1 MGIVGAKVI
10 GGMAARQGA
19 AVRQPD
25 PAGKNIQNK
34 ISKVQRQKQGLSS
47 EQEMSVEEKAKERQE
62 LQQELS
68 GLNTKLRQQQAKIQ
82 KEQQKEALRRETLA
96 EAAQAEDDNARNV
109 PDAEKA
115 GSTEKS
121 KANQVETGTEEEK
134 KTNLETA
141 EEKAVDT
148 GAQTAEEKAADTR
161 SPDKQDIGRRGVDGK
176 DEEPEEIGISLQDM
190 RAIVKREAIR
200 EQAKRRETVISRME
214 SGIVILKGE
223 IRQDELRGADVEKKK
238 DELKEREQKVQKAA
252 SGLPDVKGPSRAA
265 DAARVKTDD
274 AKEKAQ
280 ASVIKSSRD
289 GIVIAMPNRLAA
301 NEFQGSIAVQL

>member
-19 AVRQPD
+19 AVQQPD

-34 ISKVQRQKQGLSS
+34 ISKVQRQKQSLSS
-47 EQEMSVEEKAKERQE
+47 KQEMSAGEKAKERQE

-68 GLNTKLRQQQAKIQ
+68 GLNTKLRQQQEKVRR
-82 KEQQKEALRRETLA
+82 EQQKEAVRKEALA
-96 EAAQAEDDNARNV
+96 EAAQAEDDYARNV

-121 KANQVETGTEEEK
+121 KADQAETGIGEEK
-134 KTNLETA
+134 KANLETA
-141 EEKAVDT
+141 EEKAAET

-161 SPDKQDIGRRGVDGK
+161 NSDKQDIGRLGVDEK
-176 DEEPEEIGISLQDM
+176 DGEPEEIGISLQDM
-190 RAIVKREAIR
+190 RALVKRETIR

-238 DELKEREQKVQKAA
+238 AELKERQQKVQKAA
-252 SGLPDVKGPSRAA
+252 SGLPNVKWPSGAS

-280 ASVIKSSRD
+280 AGVIKSSRD
-289 GIVIAMPNRLAA
+289 GIVIALPNGLAVD
-301 NEFQGSIAVQL
+301 EFQGSIAVRL